1 MSALIEYLKSPELV
15 VKVQEF
21 FGIEYLHHRQQ
32 DGKIDPCDV
41 NGVGPTTVR
50 RNKVANGDLAAGLD
64 EDSSGSSSSSG
75 GNDES
80 DKIRKDADKDEA
92 KPYRITNKFWYYLF
106 IIGTELGDEIFY
118 ATFIPFWFWNIDSA
132 VGRRVIMV
140 WSAVMY
146 VGQSM
151 KDVIRWPR
159 PGFPVSRLQKKWA
172 LEYGMPSTHAMVSVA
187 IPFSVLIY
195 TYNRYIYSFPAGLA
209 FALIWCAVICVS
221 RVYLGMHSVLDIIAG
236 LALVATLMIP
246 LIPIV
251 DKLDYIIVTSKW
263 SPIPVLAV
271 SILLIVFY
279 PDSGI
284 WTPTRGDTALTVS
297 VCAGLQI
304 GAWLHYIL
312 GDFQPPANPP
322 PYEIIW
328 PSYAML
334 GMLLLRTVL
343 GLCCVVATRAF
354 GKSISYAFVCFLLG
368 RDQNELRRSEN
379 TLQNKNKIIVE
390 LSYKFF
396 TCGMIGFNT
405 QYLLPNV
412 FKLLR
417 IGRPDF
423 YTEI

>member
-1 MSALIEYLKSPELV
+1 MHSLMEYLKSPELV
-15 VKVQEF
+15 VRVQEF
-21 FGIEYLHHRQQ
+21 FGIEYLRKDQ
-32 DGKIDPCDV
+32 GKIDSTTNNGNLPSSAAKKRTINEDV
-41 NGVGPTTVR
+41 ARSSESDSN
-50 RNKVANGDLAAGLD
+50 
-64 EDSSGSSSSSG
+64 DSS
-75 GNDES
+75 DRKS
-80 DKIRKDADKDEA
+80 DDISNNG
-92 KPYRITNKFWYYLF
+92 KPYRVTKKFWYYLF

-132 VGRRVIMV
+132 VGRRVVMV

-146 VGQSM
+146 VGQSL

-159 PGFPVSRLQKKWA
+159 PGYPASRLQKKWS

-195 TYNRYIYSFPAGLA
+195 TYDRYVYSLPAGLA

-236 LALVATLMIP
+236 LALVVSLMIP

-251 DKLDYIIVTSKW
+251 DTLDYVIVTGRW
-263 SPIPVLAV
+263 SPIFVLFF
-271 SILLIVFY
+271 SIMLIVFY
-279 PDSGI
+279 PDSGV

-297 VCAGLQI
+297 VCAGI
-304 GAWLHYIL
+304 EVGAWLHYML
-312 GDFQPPANPP
+312 GDFSSPPSPP

-343 GLCCVVATRAF
+343 GLCCIVATRAF

-368 RDQNELRRSEN
+368 RNKNELRQSED
-379 TLQNKNKIIVE
+379 TLENKNKIIVE

-396 TCGMIGFNT
+396 TCAMIGFNT
-405 QYLLPNV
+405 QFLLPNV

>member
-32 DGKIDPCDV
+32 DGKIDPYDV

-50 RNKVANGDLAAGLD
+50 RNKVANGDLAVGLD

-80 DKIRKDADKDEA
+80 DKIRKDEA

-195 TYNRYIYSFPAGLA
+195 TYDRYIYSFPAGLA
-209 FALIWCAVICVS
+209 FAFIWCAVICVS

-328 PSYAML
+328 PSYAMM

>member
-1 MSALIEYLKSPELV
+1 MTATIEYLKSPDLV

-21 FGIEYLHHRQQ
+21 FGIDYLGRT
-32 DGKIDPCDV
+32 GKIDPVKHNGCEQEHIKQSLNTHRPNKTV
-41 NGVGPTTVR
+41 NGSTVTK
-50 RNKVANGDLAAGLD
+50 NDDSSASTNCDKKSP
-64 EDSSGSSSSSG
+64 EDSGKS
-75 GNDES
+75 E
-80 DKIRKDADKDEA
+80 
-92 KPYRITNKFWYYLF
+92 PYRVTNKFWYYLF

-118 ATFIPFWFWNIDSA
+118 ATFIPLWFWNVDSA
-132 VGRRVIMV
+132 VGRRVVMV
-140 WSAVMY
+140 WSAIMY
-146 VGQSM
+146 VGQTL

-159 PGFPVSRLQKKWA
+159 PSYPVSRLQKKWA

-195 TYNRYIYSFPAGLA
+195 TYDRYIYSMSAGLT
-209 FALIWCAVICVS
+209 FALVWCTVICVS

-236 LALVATLMIP
+236 LVLVTTLMIP

-251 DKLDYIIVTSKW
+251 DKLDYIIVTSHW
-263 SPIPVLAV
+263 SPVFVLAV
-271 SILLIVFY
+271 SIMLIVFY

-284 WTPTRGDTALTVS
+284 WTPTRGDTTLTVS
-297 VCAGLQI
+297 VCAGIEI
-304 GAWLHYIL
+304 GAWLHYML
-312 GDFQPPANPP
+312 GDISSPVNPP

-343 GLCCVVATRAF
+343 GLCCIVATRAF

-368 RDQNELRRSEN
+368 RDKNELRRSEN
-379 TLQNKNKIIVE
+379 TLENKNKIIVE

-396 TCGMIGFNT
+396 TYGMIGFNT
-405 QYLLPNV
+405 QYLLPKV
-412 FKLLR
+412 FKLLK

-423 YTEI
+423 YTEV